1 MPHFALV
8 TTDGDALGTVELGR
22 PDWPDGAII
31 YRAEKPNLS
40 TDDLP
45 LDKGVTDSVNEL
57 FDWLLV
63 VSRRYLACALR
74 VFGDHY
80 DTHRP
85 HRSPQL
91 TPPATSSRELQDRRL
106 QHSPRNGATRRG
118 GLIHEYSHAA

>member
-63 VSRRYLACALR
+63 VSRRYLRAHFASLGITTTRTGHTALR
-74 VFGDHY
+74 
-80 DTHRP
+80 
-85 HRSPQL
+85 
-91 TPPATSSRELQDRRL
+91 SSRRR
-106 QHSPRNGATRRG
+106 PRAAASSRWSAPSLAPKRRDRRG
-118 GLIHEYSHAA
+118 GLIHEYSNAA